1 MRLLLAKALA
11 CGVLFVGLL
20 SFTAAEI
27 AAFVVVALQ
36 IGFLWA
42 VVAIVAASA
51 LGPFVVWRV
60 GLGVLGRAR
69 ERLARGEVPTRD
81 LLAGVVVLIGG
92 CMLCVPGFLG
102 DAAGLLLMVRP
113 VRHLVIRLA
122 GHRLARH
129 VQTFGAGR
137 WSFVSTTSRPSGG
150 GSSMPSSAPQVGPGG
165 RAPD

>member
-1 MRLLLAKALA
+1 
-11 CGVLFVGLL
+11 
-20 SFTAAEI
+20 
-27 AAFVVVALQ
+27 
-36 IGFLWA
+36 
-42 VVAIVAASA
+42 
-51 LGPFVVWRV
+51 
-60 GLGVLGRAR
+60 
-69 ERLARGEVPTRD
+69 
-81 LLAGVVVLIGG
+81 
-92 CMLCVPGFLG
+92 
-102 DAAGLLLMVRP
+102 MVRP